1 VGVRRR
7 YGPEPRFRGRRGLT
21 AIGDFL
27 GAIGRGVGGLVGGS
41 IHALSVAFDTIVGTL
56 QALLPGP
63 LFPVVM
69 VGGGLL
75 AIWLLRKAV
84 L

>member
-1 VGVRRR
+1 M
-7 YGPEPRFRGRRGLT
+7 
-21 AIGDFL
+21 GDFV
-27 GAIGRGVGGLVGGS
+27 GTIARGFGGLVAGS
-41 IHALSVAFDTIVGTL
+41 IHALSVAFDSIVGTL

-69 VGGGLL
+69 IGGGVL
-75 AIWLLRKAV
+75 AIWLLRRAV